1 MKYDVTFTVFG
12 KVFRTKINAESSA
25 IAKEKAERF
34 IRANTCVS
42 KIEPKVDFPDF
53 FNEFFGW
60 KQ

>member
-1 MKYDVTFTVFG
+1 
-12 KVFRTKINAESSA
+12 VFRTKINAESSA